1 MPRVNSPGRHRRQL
15 ALCRNPELATTA
27 LCLDALRAT
36 GQAQF
41 LAQADPHLRQ
51 HLAHHPH
58 IQWHHVLAMNAH
70 IRGESVHPALAIE
83 ALKTDRIMDRVLQRK
98 P

>member
-1 MPRVNSPGRHRRQL
+1 MGCWNFVADRREDRVELIGSTGRITFSVFDEQPLQL
-15 ALCRNPELATTA
+15 EAEVSETL
-27 LCLDALRAT
+27 
-36 GQAQF
+36 
-41 LAQADPHLRQ
+41 HI
-51 HLAHHPH
+51 AHHPH
-58 IQWHHVLAMNAH
+58 IQWHHVLGMNAH

>member
-1 MPRVNSPGRHRRQL
+1 MGCWNFVADRREDRVELIGSQGRITFSVFDEQPLQL
-15 ALCRNPELATTA
+15 EAEVSETL
-27 LCLDALRAT
+27 
-36 GQAQF
+36 
-41 LAQADPHLRQ
+41 HI
-51 HLAHHPH
+51 AHHPH